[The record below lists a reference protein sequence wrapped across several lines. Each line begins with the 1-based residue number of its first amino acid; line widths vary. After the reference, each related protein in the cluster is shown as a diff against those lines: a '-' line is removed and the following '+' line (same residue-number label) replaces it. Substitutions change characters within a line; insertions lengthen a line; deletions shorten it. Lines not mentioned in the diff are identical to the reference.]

1 MHSRRS
7 GRCGYET
14 FSRRAR
20 RGRSF
25 LIHRGCRLLAGGS
38 GVLRSRLNRTR
49 DQFLV
54 PTALALPKRKNR
66 VRIGTLI
73 YGSRRRNDLATATWA
88 RTAARGASLDIDY
101 TQKLVLVVHDCLSL
115 AGFAMSK
122 SNNKDGAKDRNGRHE
137 QHEHADI
144 EVSYKVCVVR

>member
-122 SNNKDGAKDRNGRHE
+122 SNNKDGAKDRNRRHE
-137 QHEHADI
+137 QHQDADVKI
-144 EVSYKVCVVR
+144 PDEV

>member
-1 MHSRRS
+1 MRFTSAGNARPFLS
-7 GRCGYET
+7 LSAGTVCTPGVPGDAAIKPLVVGEGAAGT
-14 FSRRAR
+14 FLFTA
-20 RGRSF
+20 
-25 LIHRGCRLLAGGS
+25 LAGFSLAGAACFAA
-38 GVLRSRLNRTR
+38 GLTAR

-101 TQKLVLVVHDCLSL
+101 
-115 AGFAMSK
+115 A
-122 SNNKDGAKDRNGRHE
+122 
-137 QHEHADI
+137 
-144 EVSYKVCVVR
+144 